1 MKFIKSAE
9 YISDIISEWETLNK
23 NENSIIY
30 NELKMNPQF
39 SQKSNALNQCKYD
52 IVLNI
57 QKFTHYIRI

>member
-23 NENSIIY
+23 NENSVIY

-39 SQKSNALNQCKYD
+39 SENNNALNQCKNDFILY
-52 IVLNI
+52 
-57 QKFTHYIRI
+57 F